1 MSKPA
6 PSPAPLSI
14 ELTSPQTVD
23 GRRAA
28 FQSLWLLVR
37 MRHAHDAGA
46 GMVRLADLRGE
57 VSDASTLR
65 MVVSRAF
72 RDFKAW
78 DIEVGWGEDT
88 QREPRFLNAERRSQ
102 GPFWLPAA
110 QAKRVRV
117 LVDGR
122 AATAT
127 EVASFLGLRAR
138 KAPAANAPPPDAVH
152 LQDAAFWKQLV
163 ASQQAARQ
171 GRLMAPVAGIAGVAG
186 VAGVAGASNSGTT
199 SGSALESIRL
209 AGTLAATDFQRA
221 LVTLN
226 EAMLWRRLGDNEQAR
241 RRLQALKKQRLAHHV
256 AGNDYLGAME
266 CIVSAWCAYTARDL
280 PLAQSLLAGMAEDA
294 ARGLVLRHHPDVRF
308 EWCNLWAL
316 ACRSRALGLAADDKP
331 AAAALAE
338 ESLRRFGE
346 ALAAAFE
353 SHSFDAAQ
361 HVAANMGMA
370 AWLFDRVGLSDLP
383 TLAHDGNADTTRRAV
398 QWIAFSEWLCGH
410 TDGQGRSAWNAI
422 YLMRIARGHCHGR
435 VDASAGHPT
444 LAQFRAQKPL
454 DPAAV
459 SRLAGPLADA
469 FDATHWPARWVDVA
483 QARLADHQ
491 AGRRRYPGL
500 QHCSLLFEH
509 AWYAAHAG
517 ELKAAEA
524 SLGLLREALP
534 QLVPSD
540 RAYFTESWNDTLPAE
555 LVLEAKPPRRPAAR
569 KKAAPRAR

>member
-1 MSKPA
+1 MPKSAPNPA
-6 PSPAPLSI
+6 VLSI
-14 ELTSPQTVD
+14 ELTSPQSVN

-37 MRHAHDAGA
+37 MQHAHRTAAGV
-46 GMVRLADLRGE
+46 VRLADLRGE

-78 DIEVGWGEDT
+78 QIEVGWGEDT

-102 GPFWLPAA
+102 GPFWLPAVEA
-110 QAKRVRV
+110 GRLRV
-117 LVDGR
+117 LVEGR
-122 AATAT
+122 AATPA
-127 EVASFLGLRAR
+127 EVASFLGLRSR
-138 KAPAANAPPPDAVH
+138 KAQAAGSPPPDAVH

-171 GRLMAPVAGIAGVAG
+171 GRLMAPVAGGDAG
-186 VAGVAGASNSGTT
+186 
-199 SGSALESIRL
+199 GSALESIRL
-209 AGTLAATDFQRA
+209 AGTLAASDFQRA

-256 AGNDYLGAME
+256 AGNDYLSAME

-316 ACRSRALGLAADDKP
+316 VCRSRALGLAADDKP

-383 TLAHDGNADTTRRAV
+383 ALAHDGKADTTRRAV

-422 YLMRIARGHCHGR
+422 YLMRIARGHCKPDESG
-435 VDASAGHPT
+435 GQPT

-469 FDATHWPARWVDVA
+469 FDATNWPARWVQVA

-517 ELKAAEA
+517 DLKAAEA
-524 SLGLLREALP
+524 SLVLLREALP
-534 QLVPSD
+534 ALVASD

-569 KKAAPRAR
+569 KKTAPRAR

>member
-1 MSKPA
+1 MPSTATPA
-6 PSPAPLSI
+6 LLSI
-14 ELTSPQTVD
+14 ELTSPQSVN

-37 MRHAHDAGA
+37 MQHAHAHG
-46 GMVRLADLRGE
+46 GGSGVVRLADLRGE

-78 DIEVGWGEDT
+78 GLEVGWGEDL

-102 GPFWLPAA
+102 GPFWLPATE
-110 QAKRVRV
+110 AKRLRL
-117 LVDGR
+117 LVDNR
-122 AATAT
+122 AASAA
-127 EVASFLGLRAR
+127 EVASFLGLRSR
-138 KAPAANAPPPDAVH
+138 KAQAAGAMTPPDAVH

-171 GRLMAPVAGIAGVAG
+171 GRLMSPVAGGNG
-186 VAGVAGASNSGTT
+186 N
-199 SGSALESIRL
+199 GSALEAIRL
-209 AGTLAATDFQRA
+209 AGTLAGSDFQRA

-280 PLAQSLLAGMAEDA
+280 PLAQSLLGGMAEDP
-294 ARGLVLRHHPDVRF
+294 ARALVLRHHPDVRF

-316 ACRSRALGLAADDKP
+316 ACRSRALALAADDRT

-338 ESLRRFGE
+338 ESLQRFGE

-370 AWLFDRVGLSDLP
+370 AWLFDRVGLGDLP
-383 TLAHDGNADTTRRAV
+383 ALAHDGHRADTTRRAV

-422 YLMRIARGHCHGR
+422 YLMRIARGHCKPEKQ
-435 VDASAGHPT
+435 PT

-459 SRLAGPLADA
+459 SELAGPLADA
-469 FDATHWPARWVDVA
+469 FDAANWPARWVDVA

-500 QHCSLLFEH
+500 QQGSLLFEH

-517 ELKAAEA
+517 DLKAAEH
-524 SLGLLREALP
+524 SLGLLREVLP

-540 RAYFTESWNDTLPAE
+540 RAYFTESWNDALPAE
-555 LVLEAKPPRRPAAR
+555 LVLEAKPPRRPSAPKK
-569 KKAAPRAR
+569 KKAR

>member
-1 MSKPA
+1 MPKPVA
-6 PSPAPLSI
+6 SPAPLFI
-14 ELTSPQTVD
+14 ELTSPQSVND
-23 GRRAA
+23 RRAA

-37 MRHAHDAGA
+37 MQHAHEAADGV
-46 GMVRLADLRGE
+46 VRLADLRGE

-78 DIEVGWGEDT
+78 DLEVGWGEDT

-110 QAKRVRV
+110 EAKRVRV
-117 LVDGR
+117 RVDGR
-122 AATAT
+122 AATAA
-127 EVASFLGLRAR
+127 EVASFLGLRSR
-138 KAPAANAPPPDAVH
+138 KAQAAPATGSAPPDAVH

-171 GRLMAPVAGIAGVAG
+171 GRLMAPVAGSDG
-186 VAGVAGASNSGTT
+186 N
-199 SGSALESIRL
+199 GSALESIRL

-294 ARGLVLRHHPDVRF
+294 ARALVLRHHPDVRF

-383 TLAHDGNADTTRRAV
+383 ALAHDGNADTTRRAV

-422 YLMRIARGHCHGR
+422 YLMRIARGHCRPGDHEKPP
-435 VDASAGHPT
+435 A

-469 FDATHWPARWVDVA
+469 FDATNWPARWVQVA

-517 ELKAAEA
+517 DLKAAEQ
-524 SLGLLREALP
+524 SLALLREALP

-540 RAYFTESWNDTLPAE
+540 RAYFTESWNDQLPAE

-569 KKAAPRAR
+569 KKTAPRVR

>member
-1 MSKPA
+1 VSKPA
-6 PSPAPLSI
+6 PNPAPLSI

-37 MRHAHDAGA
+37 MRHAHDTGA
-46 GMVRLADLRGE
+46 GVVRLADLRGE

-78 DIEVGWGEDT
+78 HVEVGWGEDT
-88 QREPRFLNAERRSQ
+88 QREPRFLNAEKRSQ
-102 GPFWLPAA
+102 GPFWLPSA
-110 QAKRVRV
+110 QARRVRV
-117 LVDGR
+117 LVGGR
-122 AATAT
+122 AATGT

-138 KAPAANAPPPDAVH
+138 KAAAAESPPPDAVH
-152 LQDAAFWKQLV
+152 LHDAAFWKQLV

-171 GRLMAPVAGIAGVAG
+171 GRLMAPVAGG
-186 VAGVAGASNSGTT
+186 SSSGSTGNGNGN
-199 SGSALESIRL
+199 GSALESIRL
-209 AGTLAATDFQRA
+209 AGKLAATDFQRA

-280 PLAQSLLAGMAEDA
+280 PLAQSLLAGMADDA

-370 AWLFDRVGLSDLP
+370 AWLFDRVGLTDLP

-422 YLMRIARGHCHGR
+422 YLMRIARGHCRPDESG
-435 VDASAGHPT
+435 AQPT

-534 QLVPSD
+534 ELVPSD

-569 KKAAPRAR
+569 KKTAPRAR

>member
-1 MSKPA
+1 MPSTA
-6 PSPAPLSI
+6 SPALLSI
-14 ELTSPQTVD
+14 ELTSPQSVD

-37 MRHAHDAGA
+37 MQHAHAHG
-46 GMVRLADLRGE
+46 GGSGVVRLADLRGE

-78 DIEVGWGEDT
+78 GLEVGWGEDL

-110 QAKRVRV
+110 QAKRLRL
-117 LVDGR
+117 LVDNR
-122 AATAT
+122 PATAA
-127 EVASFLGLRAR
+127 EVASFLGLRSR
-138 KAPAANAPPPDAVH
+138 KAQAAGTITPPDAVH

-171 GRLMAPVAGIAGVAG
+171 GRLMSPVAGGNG
-186 VAGVAGASNSGTT
+186 N
-199 SGSALESIRL
+199 GSALEAIRL
-209 AGTLAATDFQRA
+209 AGTLAASDFQRA

-280 PLAQSLLAGMAEDA
+280 PLAQSLLGGMAQDP
-294 ARGLVLRHHPDVRF
+294 ARALVLRHHPDVRF

-316 ACRSRALGLAADDKP
+316 ACRSRALALAADDRP

-338 ESLRRFGE
+338 ESLQRFGE

-370 AWLFDRVGLSDLP
+370 AWLFDRVGLGDLP
-383 TLAHDGNADTTRRAV
+383 ALAHDGHRADTTRRAV

-422 YLMRIARGHCHGR
+422 YLMRIARGHCR
-435 VDASAGHPT
+435 PDAQPT

-459 SRLAGPLADA
+459 SKLAGPLADA
-469 FDATHWPARWVDVA
+469 FDTANWPARWVDVA

-500 QHCSLLFEH
+500 QQGSLLFEH

-517 ELKAAEA
+517 DLKAAEH
-524 SLGLLREALP
+524 SLAQLREVLP

-540 RAYFTESWNDTLPAE
+540 RAYFTESWNDALPAE
-555 LVLEAKPPRRPAAR
+555 LVLEAKPPRRPSAPR
-569 KKAAPRAR
+569 KKAR

>member
-1 MSKPA
+1 MPSSATPA
-6 PSPAPLSI
+6 LLSI
-14 ELTSPQTVD
+14 ELTSPQSVD

-37 MRHAHDAGA
+37 MQHAHARG
-46 GMVRLADLRGE
+46 GGSGVVRLADLRGE

-78 DIEVGWGEDT
+78 GLEVGWGEDL

-110 QAKRVRV
+110 QAKRLRL
-117 LVDGR
+117 LVDNR
-122 AATAT
+122 PATAA
-127 EVASFLGLRAR
+127 EVASFLGLRSR
-138 KAPAANAPPPDAVH
+138 KAQAAGTITPPDAVH

-171 GRLMAPVAGIAGVAG
+171 GRLMSPVAGGN
-186 VAGVAGASNSGTT
+186 GA
-199 SGSALESIRL
+199 GSALETIRL
-209 AGTLAATDFQRA
+209 AGTLAASDFQRA

-280 PLAQSLLAGMAEDA
+280 PLAQSLLGGMAQDP
-294 ARGLVLRHHPDVRF
+294 ARALVLRHHPDVRF

-316 ACRSRALGLAADDKP
+316 ACRSRALAQATDDRS

-338 ESLRRFGE
+338 ESLQRFGE

-370 AWLFDRVGLSDLP
+370 AWLFDRVGLGDLP
-383 TLAHDGNADTTRRAV
+383 ALAHDGHRADTTRRAV

-422 YLMRIARGHCHGR
+422 YLMRIARGHCR
-435 VDASAGHPT
+435 PDTQPT

-454 DPAAV
+454 DPAAI
-459 SRLAGPLADA
+459 SKLAGPLADA
-469 FDATHWPARWVDVA
+469 FDAANWPARWVDVA
-483 QARLADHQ
+483 QARLADHE

-500 QHCSLLFEH
+500 QQGSLLFEH

-517 ELKAAEA
+517 DLKAAEH
-524 SLGLLREALP
+524 SLGLLREVLP

-540 RAYFTESWNDTLPAE
+540 RAYFTESWNDALPAE
-555 LVLEAKPPRRPAAR
+555 LVLEAKPPRRPSAPR
-569 KKAAPRAR
+569 KKAR

>member
-1 MSKPA
+1 MPKPA
-6 PSPAPLSI
+6 TPAPLSI
-14 ELTSPQTVD
+14 ELTSPQSVN
-23 GRRAA
+23 GRRAS
-28 FQSLWLLVR
+28 FQSLWLLAR
-37 MRHAHDAGA
+37 MKHAHDAEG
-46 GMVRLADLRGE
+46 GIVRLSDLRGE
-57 VSDASTLR
+57 VTGASTLR

-78 DIEVGWGEDT
+78 NIEVGWGEDT
-88 QREPRFLNAERRSQ
+88 QREPRFLNDERRSQ

-110 QAKRVRV
+110 EAKRVR
-117 LVDGR
+117 LLAGGR
-122 AATAT
+122 AATAA
-127 EVASFLGLRAR
+127 EVASFLGLRSR
-138 KAPAANAPPPDAVH
+138 KTSSTAISSPMAPDAVH

-171 GRLMAPVAGIAGVAG
+171 GRLMAPVAGGSTPGQPA
-186 VAGVAGASNSGTT
+186 
-199 SGSALESIRL
+199 SALESVRL

-221 LVTLN
+221 LVTLS

-280 PLAQSLLAGMAEDA
+280 PLAESLLGGMARDA

-316 ACRSRALGLAADDKP
+316 VCRSRALGLAADDKP

-338 ESLRRFGE
+338 EALRRFGE

-383 TLAHDGNADTTRRAV
+383 ALAHDGNADTTRRAV

-422 YLMRIARGHCHGR
+422 YLMRIARGHCR
-435 VDASAGHPT
+435 PEPQPT

-454 DPAAV
+454 DPTAI
-459 SRLAGPLADA
+459 SKLAGPLADA
-469 FDATHWPARWVDVA
+469 FDAAHWPARWVDVA
-483 QARLADHQ
+483 QARLADHL

-517 ELKAAEA
+517 DLKAAGQ
-524 SLGLLREALP
+524 SLDLLREALP

-555 LVLEAKPPRRPAAR
+555 LVLETKPPRRPAAR
-569 KKAAPRAR
+569 KKAVRKSA